1 MQKPYSQNFSYILYL
16 TMLLFQFLS
25 EKCFKVQD
33 PSSKSCIVCFTCHL
47 ELEIAD
53 NISNI
58 SHCAEHY
65 FIIEN
70 VVVHR
75 GFIDL
80 NV

>member
-33 PSSKSCIVCFTCHL
+33 PGSKSCIACFTCHL

-53 NISNI
+53 NISNSTFKRSTFEI
-58 SHCAEHY
+58 S
-65 FIIEN
+65 
-70 VVVHR
+70 
-75 GFIDL
+75 
-80 NV
+80 